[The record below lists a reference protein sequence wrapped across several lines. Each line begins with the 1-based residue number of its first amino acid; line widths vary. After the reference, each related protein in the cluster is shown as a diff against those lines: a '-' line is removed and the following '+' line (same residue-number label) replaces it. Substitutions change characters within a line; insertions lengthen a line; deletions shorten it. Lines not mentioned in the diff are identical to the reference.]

1 METQVRGMESEVE
14 SHADGDV
21 GQNGRRYRSPQRVLA
36 RSFRM
41 GRDNWKAKH
50 QAVQEKLEQE
60 RQLSADRG
68 RSREQWKQKCET
80 TSARAEQAELLAQQR
95 LEELEQA
102 HAELAKLKAQ
112 KKAMSK
118 VM

>member
-1 METQVRGMESEVE
+1 METQGRGMESEVE

-21 GQNGRRYRSPQRVLA
+21 GQNRRRYRSPQRVLA

-41 GRDNWKAKH
+41 GRDNRKKKH

-80 TSARAEQAELLAQQR
+80 ASARAEQAELLA
-95 LEELEQA
+95 
-102 HAELAKLKAQ
+102 
-112 KKAMSK
+112 
-118 VM
+118 

>member
-1 METQVRGMESEVE
+1 METQGRGVESEAE

-21 GQNGRRYRSPQRVLA
+21 GLNGRRFRSPQRVLA

-41 GRDNWKAKH
+41 GRDNWKMKH
-50 QAVQEKLEQE
+50 QAVQEKLKQE
-60 RQLSADRG
+60 RQLASDRG

-80 TSARAEQAELLAQQR
+80 ASARAEQAEVLAQQR

-102 HAELAKLKAQ
+102 HAELANLIAE
-112 KKAMSK
+112 KKAISK